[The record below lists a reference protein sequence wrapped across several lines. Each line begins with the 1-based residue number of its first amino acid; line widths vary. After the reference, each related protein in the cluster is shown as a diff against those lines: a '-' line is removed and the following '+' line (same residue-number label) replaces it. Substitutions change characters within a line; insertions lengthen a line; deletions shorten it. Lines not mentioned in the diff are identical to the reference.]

1 MLETSMVGKPKPSIL
16 NRCENQAFLII
27 SILNFSLLSSPMFVL
42 LFENMLPKSNA
53 YTNIGIIACFFLIGH
68 IFIILLSAYLENT
81 RRNFILCVKMLLLKK
96 KLHVLISM
104 IVVKNEMNSS
114 GK

>member
-1 MLETSMVGKPKPSIL
+1 MFETSMVGKPTPSIL

-27 SILNFSLLSSPMFVL
+27 SILNVSFLSSPMFGL
-42 LFENMLPKSNA
+42 LFENMLPKWNA
-53 YTNIGIIACFFLIGH
+53 YANIGIIACFFWIGH
-68 IFIILLSAYLENT
+68 VFIILLSAYLENT
-81 RRNFILCVKMLLLKK
+81 WRNNILCVKILLLKK